1 MITKK
6 LDRFLNCFGS
16 RSEITYHIDQKTYQG
31 KVNQH
36 RTLIK
41 KRPEEIYHIIIDPNQ
56 FKKWGPIDQ
65 ISMERLTSGEFR
77 VGTKSHF
84 KLQFRI
90 QPEWDSE
97 LIHLETDRQIVSRFL
112 NGIFEGGIEV
122 WDLKKTESGTEVT
135 HTLVYKIHRWIYKVG
150 WFLLG
155 GEKKHDELTELA
167 LLRLKSLLEGNAPSL
182 PPSPLGG
189 EGEGNRP

>member
-1 MITKK
+1 MAVKWFK
-6 LDRFLNCFGS
+6 
-16 RSEITYHIDQKTYQG
+16 RSEVSYFIG
-31 KVNQH
+31 EKVFKGRANQH

-41 KRPEEIYHIIIDPNQ
+41 KEPEEIYRILTDPDQ

-65 ISMERLTSGEFR
+65 ISMGRVTSGEFR

-84 KLQFRI
+84 KLRFRI

-97 LIHLETDRQIVSRFL
+97 VVHLETNRQIVSQFL
-112 NGIFEGGIEV
+112 NGIFQGGIEV
-122 WDLKKTESGTEVT
+122 WDLKKRESGTEVT

-155 GEKKHDELTELA
+155 GEKKHDELTEIA
-167 LLRLKSLLEGNAPSL
+167 LFRLKSLLEGNTPSP

-189 EGEGNRP
+189 EGKGEGEGNRP